1 MRWAYS
7 WIDFAPKPSSSS
19 SIAVLPNAEIRA
31 TSPGRRAVPRKP
43 SRFLSAL
50 LARGRSPARG
60 KPAGRLAT
68 PPMPA
73 PRSCRHFARM
83 RAASHRG
90 KARGA
95 RRSRPA
101 KGKSHMFRFTL
112 TGRIGRIEQVKGDAA
127 IIRISLA
134 ADRLVEGKD
143 GAWTKT
149 EWVSAVS
156 FDETL
161 NRELL
166 TALAIGHLQVGMAVT
181 LDGRIEPRKRQ
192 VGETTITDHSFVLT
206 KCERVSTPAQ
216 TSVGKAAAT
225 AA

>member
-1 MRWAYS
+1 
-7 WIDFAPKPSSSS
+7 
-19 SIAVLPNAEIRA
+19 
-31 TSPGRRAVPRKP
+31 
-43 SRFLSAL
+43 
-50 LARGRSPARG
+50 
-60 KPAGRLAT
+60 
-68 PPMPA
+68 
-73 PRSCRHFARM
+73 
-83 RAASHRG
+83 
-90 KARGA
+90 
-95 RRSRPA
+95 
-101 KGKSHMFRFTL
+101 MFRFTL

-166 TALAIGHLQVGMAVT
+166 TALEVGQSVT